1 MVQGKEETEGRHGGL
16 GLLGALHHRQHEHEL
31 GHERVSETNHDHE
44 HDGGDVIVSSPM
56 SWRPLRVM
64 GVVRLM
70 GGIVCSVPYKRF
82 PPPLLGWPQVP
93 DDHLHRVGA
102 AGRGG
107 RRRHRVPAG
116 HRGVAAVARPHP

>member
-1 MVQGKEETEGRHGGL
+1 MV
-16 GLLGALHHRQHEHEL
+16 
-31 GHERVSETNHDHE
+31 
-44 HDGGDVIVSSPM
+44 
-56 SWRPLRVM
+56 

-70 GGIVCSVPYKRF
+70 GGIVGTVPYKRF